1 MFKRWLL
8 SVVFL
13 ACFSTSVAKDRAVEI
28 SAGGGIYFPTHKDYD
43 SYFDGQPASFS
54 LQVSFLGNSS
64 LAFKLRGDYITKRI
78 DRALAVYRGATARL
92 YDLRIGFDW
101 RFLRDRRIFPFL
113 GAGFGVGEARA
124 SSSLTAKFYG
134 GYIEGGV
141 RYRLTPLVFFGA
153 DVWQDFRQ
161 GEDLGA
167 GNINLGGTHIG
178 LRAGVRLGK

>member
-1 MFKRWLL
+1 MLRRWFLP
-8 SVVFL
+8 VFFL
-13 ACFSTSVAKDRAVEI
+13 TFASPAVARDREMEFST
-28 SAGGGIYFPTHKDYD
+28 GGGIYFPTHDDYD
-43 SYFDGQPASFS
+43 LYFDGRPASFS
-54 LQVSFLGNSS
+54 FQASFIGNSG
-64 LAFKLRGDYITKRI
+64 LVFKLRGDYITKQI
-78 DRALAVYRGATARL
+78 DRAPFYRGATARL

-101 RFLRDRRIFPFL
+101 RLLRDRRFFPFI

-134 GYIEGGV
+134 GYLEGGV
-141 RYRLTPLVFFGA
+141 RYRLTRLLFVGA
-153 DVWQDFRQ
+153 EAWQDFRK

>member
-28 SAGGGIYFPTHKDYD
+28 SAGGGIYFPTHEDYD

-54 LQVSFLGNSS
+54 FQVSFLGNSG
-64 LAFKLRGDYITKRI
+64 LAFKLRGDYITKQINSGVLYAGRS
-78 DRALAVYRGATARL
+78 AHL

-101 RFLRDRRIFPFL
+101 RFLRERRFFPFV

-124 SSSLTAKFYG
+124 SSSLSAKFYG

-141 RYRLTPLVFFGA
+141 RYRLTPLIFVGA
-153 DVWQDFRQ
+153 DAWQDFRR